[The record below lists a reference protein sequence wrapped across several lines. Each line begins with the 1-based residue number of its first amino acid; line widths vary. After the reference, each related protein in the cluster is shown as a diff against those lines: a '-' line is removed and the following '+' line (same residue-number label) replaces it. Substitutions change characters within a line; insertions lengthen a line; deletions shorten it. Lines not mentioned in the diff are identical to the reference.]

1 MLNINFL
8 EKVLGLVS
16 PPHFMY
22 DFSRKVFLMFFSINW
37 QNFIPWFLLLQLFVN
52 ETATDLSFLSSR
64 FATWPKGQGKKLN
77 IVRTKRAF
85 EVKKAFSITFKGFLL
100 AKNCL
105 RPESVALKISQILQQ
120 KFSSNKSFYL
130 MKLQIGRLEN
140 LLKRYSK
147 TGAFL
152 WNLQNF

>member
-1 MLNINFL
+1 M
-8 EKVLGLVS
+8 
-16 PPHFMY
+16 
-22 DFSRKVFLMFFSINW
+22 
-37 QNFIPWFLLLQLFVN
+37 
-52 ETATDLSFLSSR
+52 
-64 FATWPKGQGKKLN
+64 
-77 IVRTKRAF
+77 TKRSRQKTKYIENEKTF

-140 LLKRYSK
+140 LLKSYSK

-152 WNLQNF
+152 